1 MKKGYIMNV
10 DWSIKMKKVRK
21 RLGYTQ
27 SEMAKAMGYES
38 DAIISQIENGHR
50 EITGVASKCL
60 EYLEIVMNKK

>member
-1 MKKGYIMNV
+1 MSV
-10 DWSIKMKKVRK
+10 DWSKKMFKVRK

-38 DAIISQIENGHR
+38 DAIISQIERGHR

-60 EYLEIVMNKK
+60 VYLEIVMNKK